1 MSGRRIIWVL
11 AGVLFAAV
19 TVWVH
24 YEVKV
29 KMQRDSDASGGG
41 SVEQSGNLT
50 VGEEIPDF
58 AAIDLDGANVT
69 LSEFR
74 DREVV
79 VLDFWATWCQPC
91 IQSMPALHALNDEF
105 DERGAEFLAVN
116 VGEEPELVRDFLQD
130 KEFAVRVVMDEQED
144 ISGAYGV
151 RGIPQLVIVGMDG
164 RVVRIEVGYP
174 PFCGHG
180 RATQS
185 GAAAFA
191 GRTDSG
197 QRSDLCS
204 GRGIDLL
211 PGRGILGA

>member
-29 KMQRDSDASGGG
+29 KMLRDAEPPGGG
-41 SVEQSGNLT
+41 SMEQLGNLT

-58 AAIDLDGANVT
+58 AAIDLDGATVS

-91 IQSMPALHALNDEF
+91 VQSMPALQALDDEF

-130 KEFAVRVVMDEQED
+130 KDFAVRVLMDEQEE

-174 PFCGHG
+174 PFAGMAEQRNERLRRLLEELTEDHK
-180 RATQS
+180 AIFVPVEES
-185 GAAAFA
+185 IFA
-191 GRTDSG
+191 PAEES
-197 QRSDLCS
+197 
-204 GRGIDLL
+204 
-211 PGRGILGA
+211 

>member
-29 KMQRDSDASGGG
+29 KMLRDSDASGGG
-41 SVEQSGNLT
+41 SVEQSGTLT

-105 DERGAEFLAVN
+105 R
-116 VGEEPELVRDFLQD
+116 
-130 KEFAVRVVMDEQED
+130 
-144 ISGAYGV
+144 
-151 RGIPQLVIVGMDG
+151 
-164 RVVRIEVGYP
+164 
-174 PFCGHG
+174 
-180 RATQS
+180 
-185 GAAAFA
+185 
-191 GRTDSG
+191 
-197 QRSDLCS
+197 
-204 GRGIDLL
+204 
-211 PGRGILGA
+211 

>member
-1 MSGRRIIWVL
+1 M

-29 KMQRDSDASGGG
+29 KMLRDAEPPGGG
-41 SVEQSGNLT
+41 SMEQSGTLT

-58 AAIDLDGANVT
+58 AAIDLDGATVS

-91 IQSMPALHALNDEF
+91 VQSMPALQALDDEF

-130 KEFAVRVVMDEQED
+130 KDFAVRVLMDEQEE

-174 PFCGHG
+174 PFAGMAEQRNERLRRLLEELTEDHE
-180 RATQS
+180 AIFVPVEES
-185 GAAAFA
+185 IFA
-191 GRTDSG
+191 PAEGS
-197 QRSDLCS
+197 
-204 GRGIDLL
+204 
-211 PGRGILGA
+211 

>member
-11 AGVLFAAV
+11 AGILFAAV

-29 KMQRDSDASGGG
+29 KMLRNAQPPGGG

-116 VGEEPELVRDFLQD
+116 VGEQPELVRDFLQD
-130 KEFAVRVVMDEQED
+130 MEFAVRVLTDEQEE

-174 PFCGHG
+174 PLAAMAEQ
-180 RATQS
+180 RNERLRRLLEELTQDHEAIFVPFEES
-185 GAAAFA
+185 IFA
-191 GRTDSG
+191 PAEES
-197 QRSDLCS
+197 
-204 GRGIDLL
+204 
-211 PGRGILGA
+211 

>member
-11 AGVLFAAV
+11 SGVLFAAV

-29 KMQRDSDASGGG
+29 KMLRDAEPPGGG
-41 SVEQSGNLT
+41 SMEQLGNLT

-58 AAIDLDGANVT
+58 AAIDLDGATVS
-69 LSEFR
+69 LSDFR

-91 IQSMPALHALNDEF
+91 VQSMPALQALDDEF

-130 KEFAVRVVMDEQED
+130 MDFAVRVLMDEQEE

-174 PFCGHG
+174 PFAGMAEQRNERLRRLLEELTEDHK
-180 RATQS
+180 AIFVPVEES
-185 GAAAFA
+185 IFA
-191 GRTDSG
+191 PAEES
-197 QRSDLCS
+197 
-204 GRGIDLL
+204 
-211 PGRGILGA
+211 

>member
-11 AGVLFAAV
+11 SGVLFAAV

-29 KMQRDSDASGGG
+29 KMLRDSDASGGG
-41 SVEQSGNLT
+41 SMEQLGNLT

-58 AAIDLDGANVT
+58 AAIDLDGATVS

-91 IQSMPALHALNDEF
+91 VQSMPALQALDDEF

-130 KEFAVRVVMDEQED
+130 QDFAVRVLMDEQEE

-174 PFCGHG
+174 PFAGMAEQRNERLRRLLEELTEDHE
-180 RATQS
+180 AIFVPVEES
-185 GAAAFA
+185 IFA
-191 GRTDSG
+191 PAEGS
-197 QRSDLCS
+197 
-204 GRGIDLL
+204 
-211 PGRGILGA
+211 

>member
-29 KMQRDSDASGGG
+29 KMLRDAEPPGGG
-41 SVEQSGNLT
+41 SMEQLGNLT

-58 AAIDLDGANVT
+58 AAIDLDGATVS
-69 LSEFR
+69 LSDFR

-91 IQSMPALHALNDEF
+91 IQSMPALQALDDEF

-130 KEFAVRVVMDEQED
+130 MDFAVRVLMDEQEE

-174 PFCGHG
+174 PFAGMAEQRNERLRRLLEELTEDHK
-180 RATQS
+180 AIFVPVEES
-185 GAAAFA
+185 IFA
-191 GRTDSG
+191 PAEES
-197 QRSDLCS
+197 
-204 GRGIDLL
+204 
-211 PGRGILGA
+211 

>member
-1 MSGRRIIWVL
+1 M

-29 KMQRDSDASGGG
+29 KMLRDSDASGGG
-41 SVEQSGNLT
+41 SVEQSGTLT

-58 AAIDLDGANVT
+58 SAIDLDGATVS

-91 IQSMPALHALNDEF
+91 VQSMPALDALNDEF

-130 KEFAVRVVMDEQED
+130 KDFAVRVVMDEQED

-174 PFCGHG
+174 PFAGMAEQRNQG
-180 RATQS
+180 LRTLLEDLTQDHEAIFVPVEES
-185 GAAAFA
+185 IFA
-191 GRTDSG
+191 PAEES
-197 QRSDLCS
+197 
-204 GRGIDLL
+204 
-211 PGRGILGA
+211 